1 MREAIPRYTLRM
13 TKSRSVARIIGV
25 GLIALVAGILL
36 LNWIGGLGVQTPA
49 HLDVDQYG
57 NLVEVDE

>member
-1 MREAIPRYTLRM
+1 M

-49 HLDVDQYG
+49 QLDVDQYG